1 VTFSKIYF
9 QKHICFSWNS
19 TNKLCTCSKRTF

>member
-9 QKHICFSWNS
+9 QKHICFS
-19 TNKLCTCSKRTF
+19 